1 MDIKRF
7 DHPPTIKLAMTPFPY
22 ALDRHDSVAR
32 AQELMRVHGVHHIPV
47 KRGSTLVGLVTDRD
61 LKLLVNRALSKK
73 DRERIRIETVCLFDP
88 YVVDVDTPLH
98 RVVREMAERQIGS
111 ALITRHGVL
120 AGIFTVTDACRVLA
134 NILQAQD
141 EKPIPPDVA

>member
-7 DHPPTIKLAMTPFPY
+7 DHTPTVMLAMTPFPY

-32 AQELMRVHGVHHIPV
+32 AQELMRAHGVNHIPV
-47 KRGSTLVGLVTDRD
+47 KEGSTLVGLVTDRD
-61 LKLLVNRALSKK
+61 LKLQLNRALSKK
-73 DRERIRIETVCLFDP
+73 DREFIRLETVCLFNP

-98 RVVREMAERQIGS
+98 QVVREMAERRIGS

-134 NILQAQD
+134 EILQPQG